1 MEREA
6 QPVIIT
12 RRAAAQLRSGYLWVF
27 STEVVDA
34 AGAHTG
40 SIVRVVDNRQKPI
53 GYAIYSDRSKI
64 ALRWVAA
71 TTDRIDRDFWRR
83 RLMAALDHRRHVVA
97 NTEALRVVFAESDL
111 LPSLIIDRYGDY
123 FVMQTLTPG
132 MDAMKP
138 LWVEPLIEL
147 FAPQAIIERND
158 VKMRQ
163 LEGLEM
169 QKGVLYG
176 SVTSEPVVAMNGVRF
191 HADLLEGQ
199 KTGLFLDQRENYEL
213 ARTYSRGRALDC
225 FCYSGGFALHI
236 ARQCD
241 AVLAVDLSA
250 EALNEART
258 NAEINNLKN
267 IEFLQANVFDL
278 LRDLVNQNERFSM
291 IVLDPP
297 AFAKSR
303 EAVEGAIRGYKE
315 INLRALRL
323 LEPGGILITCSCSYH
338 MSEQMFLGVLASAA
352 ADARRQVRLLEKRK
366 QARDHPI
373 LLSMPETYYLK
384 CIVLQVF

>member
-6 QPVIIT
+6 QPIVIT
-12 RRAAAQLRSGYLWVF
+12 KKAAAQIRAGYLWVF

-34 AGAHTG
+34 AEAHNGA
-40 SIVRVVDNRQKPI
+40 IVRVVDNRQKPI
-53 GYAIYSDRSKI
+53 GYAIYSHRSKI

-71 TTDRIDRDFWRR
+71 REDRIDRDFWRR
-83 RLMAALDHRRHVVA
+83 RLMAALDHRRHAVA

-111 LPSLIIDRYGDY
+111 LPSLIVDRYGDY

-138 LWVEPLIEL
+138 LWVELLVEL

-163 LEGLEM
+163 LEGLEL

-176 SVTSEPVVAMNGVRF
+176 SVTSEPIVAMNGIRF
-191 HADLLEGQ
+191 HADLLAGQ

-225 FCYSGGFALHI
+225 FCYSGGFALHL

-241 AVLAVDLSA
+241 TVLAVDLSA
-250 EALNEART
+250 EALDGARR
-258 NAEINNLKN
+258 NAELNGLKN

-278 LRDLVNQNERFSM
+278 LRDLVNQKERFSM

-303 EAVEGAIRGYKE
+303 EAIDGAIRGYKE

-323 LEPGGILITCSCSYH
+323 LEPGGILVTCSCSYH

-352 ADARRQVRLLEKRK
+352 ADARRQVRLLEKQK